1 MNTSN
6 ISHYHT
12 YIPKLAFKFIKLL
25 VWVMHYISYQ
35 TAITSQSQL
44 SNRQSLWVRVS
55 IISPLLWDYS
65 KAQSGEIIHKHHH
78 TVYPIPCRYDI
89 SEFCSQ
95 YRQIKYMNWEA
106 LYPKHIQTMGN
117 TEKENEPTNKLA
129 TVSKRHEIAQHR
141 HYKVF
146 IRDEQHYWIKWMEQ
160 NCIISAKSAEG
171 A

>member
-1 MNTSN
+1 MDRNIAIWSRHLLQCNLVWHKTVGLKVSIVMKTSN
-6 ISHYHT
+6 ISHHHT

-25 VWVMHYISYQ
+25 VRVMHYISYQ
-35 TAITSQSQL
+35 TAITSQSQP

-117 TEKENEPTNKLA
+117 TEKEKRTN
-129 TVSKRHEIAQHR
+129 Q
-141 HYKVF
+141 
-146 IRDEQHYWIKWMEQ
+146 Q
-160 NCIISAKSAEG
+160 NCNVF
-171 A
+171 